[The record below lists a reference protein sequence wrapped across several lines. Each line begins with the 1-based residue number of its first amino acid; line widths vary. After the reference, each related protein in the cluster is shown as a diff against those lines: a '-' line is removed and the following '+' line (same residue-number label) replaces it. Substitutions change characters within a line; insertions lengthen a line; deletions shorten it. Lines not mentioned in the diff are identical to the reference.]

1 MAAEHLEEVEEYE
14 EEESL
19 LFDDAPAAVHED
31 GEGVWLMSYAD
42 LMTLL
47 MGFFALMMSMS
58 TFDETK
64 FNAMSDE
71 VAEYVGGEVEKP
83 FEDLGASIQQV
94 IEDKN
99 LQDQVKVEVKK
110 TGLII
115 TFEGTLLFTSGSVEL
130 REGASVL
137 MNGLADVLGK
147 KASDKKIL
155 IEGHTD
161 DVPINRGIIASNW
174 ELSSLRANAVAR
186 LFEDYKFKKDQ
197 ILTIGLGETR
207 PLAPNVDKDGNAIA
221 VNQAQNRRVIIKI
234 ANDHPL

>member
-1 MAAEHLEEVEEYE
+1 MSAEHLNEVEDNE

-19 LFDDAPAAVHED
+19 LFDEAPSVHED
-31 GEGVWLMSYAD
+31 TEGVWLMSYAD

-47 MGFFALMMSMS
+47 MGFFALMMSMG
-58 TFDETK
+58 TFDENK
-64 FNAMSDE
+64 FNAMSSE

-83 FEDLGASIQQV
+83 FEDLGASIKQV
-94 IEDKN
+94 IAEKN
-99 LQDQVKVEVKK
+99 LQDQVKVEVKRN
-110 TGLII
+110 GLII
-115 TFEGTLLFTSGSVEL
+115 TFKGTLLFTSGSVEL

-137 MNGLADVLGK
+137 MNGLAEVLGNE
-147 KASDKKIL
+147 AADKKIL

-161 DVPINRGIIASNW
+161 DVPISRGIIASNW

-186 LFEDYKFKKDQ
+186 LFEQYKFKKEQ

-207 PLAPNVDKDGNAIA
+207 PVKPNQDKQGNEIA
-221 VNQAQNRRVIIKI
+221 ENQALNRRVIIKV

>member
-1 MAAEHLEEVEEYE
+1 MAAENLNEVEEYE

-19 LFDDAPAAVHED
+19 LFDDAPSVHED
-31 GEGVWLMSYAD
+31 TEGVWLMSYAD

-47 MGFFALMMSMS
+47 MGFFALMMSMG
-58 TFDETK
+58 TFDEDK
-64 FNAMSDE
+64 FNAMSSE

-94 IEDKN
+94 IEEKN

-110 TGLII
+110 SGLII
-115 TFEGTLLFTSGSVEL
+115 TFKGTLLFTSGSIKL

-137 MNGLADVLGK
+137 MNGLAEVLGN

-161 DVPINRGIIASNW
+161 DVPISRRIIASNW

-186 LFEDYKFKKDQ
+186 LFEKYDFEKNQ

-207 PLAPNVDKDGNAIA
+207 PLAPNRDKEGNVIA
-221 VNQAQNRRVIIKI
+221 ANQAKNRRVIIKV
-234 ANDHPL
+234 ANNHPL